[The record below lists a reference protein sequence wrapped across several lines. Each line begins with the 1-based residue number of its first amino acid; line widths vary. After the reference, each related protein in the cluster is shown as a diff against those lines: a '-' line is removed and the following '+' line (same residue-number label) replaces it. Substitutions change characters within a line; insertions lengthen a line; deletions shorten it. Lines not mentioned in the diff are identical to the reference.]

1 MDTPLIEFRGIT
13 KRFAEKTILDKADLS
28 IYENQITT
36 IIGKSGSGKSV
47 LIKHI
52 IGLLSPDEGS
62 ILFRGIPVQKMKKKE
77 WEEYRGQIS
86 YMFQNNA
93 LFDSMTVFEN
103 IALPLIQTT
112 NLKKKE
118 IEKKVMSRIEQ
129 MELADAV
136 RKYPAE
142 LSGGMQKRV
151 ALARA
156 LVTDPAIVLFDEPTT
171 SQDPIRRNVI
181 LSMIAHYRKKF
192 GFTAVLISH
201 DLPDV
206 FFISD
211 RILLLW
217 EGKIAF
223 NGSYE
228 EFSRLKHPMIDE
240 FLRSIEG
247 LRDEL
252 TGLLSKEMFKSRY
265 AMTLGSGRAD
275 ARVSAVLFSFSINF
289 LSDLFRPQAA
299 LEILKSLGEH
309 LNNYFGPMGGFSA
322 RHSRDEIFTILPH
335 LGLEEAR
342 GLVNDFAQILEK
354 KSLPEIKEL
363 IRDKIEAGE
372 CFEIFVNAGITEGSS
387 SDDIEQ
393 IIKSADMNK
402 KIIAKYLCGKE
413 RDSK

>member
-1 MDTPLIEFRGIT
+1 METPLIEFRGIT
-13 KRFAEKTILDKADLS
+13 KRFGEKTILDKADLS

-62 ILFRGIPVQKMKKKE
+62 ILFNGMPVHKMKKKE
-77 WEEYRGQIS
+77 WEGYRSRIS

-103 IALPLIQTT
+103 IALPLRQTT

-118 IEKKVMSRIEQ
+118 IEKKVLSRIEQ
-129 MELADAV
+129 MELTDAI

-171 SQDPIRRNVI
+171 SQDPIRRNII

-192 GFTAVLISH
+192 GFTAILISH
-201 DLPDV
+201 DIPDV

-223 NGSYE
+223 SGSYE
-228 EFSRLKHPMIDE
+228 EFSRLRHPMIDE
-240 FLRSIEG
+240 FIMSIEG

-252 TGLLSKEMFKSRY
+252 TGLLSKEMLKSRY
-265 AMTLGSGRAD
+265 AMTLGSGRVD
-275 ARVSAVLFSFSINF
+275 TSVTAVLFSFNLNF

-299 LEILKSLGEH
+299 IEILKSIGEN
-309 LNNYFGPMGGFSA
+309 LNNYFGPLGGFSA
-322 RHSRDEIFTILPH
+322 RHSREEILTILPH
-335 LGLEEAR
+335 LGLEKAGE
-342 GLVNDFAQILEK
+342 LVDDFAQRLEK
-354 KSLPEIKEL
+354 KFLPEIKDL
-363 IRDKIEAGE
+363 IRDKIKAGE

-387 SDDIEQ
+387 SDEIEQ
-393 IIKSADMNK
+393 IIKRADMNK
-402 KIIAKYLCGKE
+402 KRIAKYICGKE
-413 RDSK
+413 RDSI

>member
-1 MDTPLIEFRGIT
+1 METPLIEFRGIT
-13 KRFAEKTILDKADLS
+13 KRFAGKTILDKADLS

-62 ILFRGIPVQKMKKKE
+62 ILFRGMPVHNMKKKE
-77 WEEYRGQIS
+77 WEGYRSRIS

-103 IALPLIQTT
+103 IALPLRQTT

-129 MELADAV
+129 MELTDAS

-171 SQDPIRRNVI
+171 SQDPIRRNII

-192 GFTAVLISH
+192 GFTAVLVSH
-201 DLPDV
+201 DIPDV

-223 NGSYE
+223 SGSYE
-228 EFSRLKHPMIDE
+228 EFARLKHPMIDE
-240 FLRSIEG
+240 FLMSIEG

-252 TGLLSKEMFKSRY
+252 TGLLSKEMFRSRY

-275 ARVSAVLFSFSINF
+275 PTVTAVLFSFNLNF
-289 LSDLFRPQAA
+289 LSDLFRPQVAI
-299 LEILKSLGEH
+299 EILKSMGEN
-309 LNNYFGPMGGFSA
+309 LNNYFGPLGGFSA
-322 RHSRDEIFTILPH
+322 RHSREEILTILPH
-335 LGLEEAR
+335 LGIEKATE
-342 GLVNDFAQILEK
+342 LVNDFAQRLEK
-354 KSLPEIKEL
+354 KSLPEIQEL
-363 IRDKIEAGE
+363 IRDKIKVGE

-387 SDDIEQ
+387 SDEIEQ
-393 IIKSADMNK
+393 IIKRADMNK
-402 KIIAKYLCGKE
+402 KRIAKYLYGKE